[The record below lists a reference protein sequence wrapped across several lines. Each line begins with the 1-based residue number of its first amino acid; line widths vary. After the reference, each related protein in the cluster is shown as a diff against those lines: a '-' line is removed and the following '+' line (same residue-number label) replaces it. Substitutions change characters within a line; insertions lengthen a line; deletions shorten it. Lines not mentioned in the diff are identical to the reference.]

1 MPPQNLP
8 TEPAPVRTRRT
19 NLHPDVPPPQRF
31 QVRPG
36 NRTSRA
42 RLPGPS
48 GRKFPGSSYA
58 RRSMSLGMKLY
69 AEHANP
75 RIERLDRL
83 DDSVARAGRRTES
96 GRHIAHGLMMERVR
110 PQRIRPGNPSHE
122 RLFGYGY
129 RMRRLAR
136 GRDWLWLT
144 ERSAYSLGRSW
155 YSVPPKATLISCSPR
170 QMPSTGISRR
180 RARSKQREIVC
191 VANRV
196 DMPQRSGGLRI
207 ETGRIDVASSDQHQT
222 VEPFKQTAQA
232 GPYPSSAE

>member
-8 TEPAPVRTRRT
+8 TEPLRSAPAGQTFTPSYRHL
-19 NLHPDVPPPQRF
+19 NAF
-31 QVRPG
+31 VRPG

-48 GRKFPGSSYA
+48 GRKISASSYRPPQYEPRDETVRRA
-58 RRSMSLGMKLY
+58 RESADRAARS
-69 AEHANP
+69 P
-75 RIERLDRL
+75 RRLR
-83 DDSVARAGRRTES
+83 RACGRRTES

>member
-1 MPPQNLP
+1 
-8 TEPAPVRTRRT
+8 
-19 NLHPDVPPPQRF
+19 
-31 QVRPG
+31 
-36 NRTSRA
+36 
-42 RLPGPS
+42 
-48 GRKFPGSSYA
+48 
-58 RRSMSLGMKLY
+58 MKLH

-83 DDSVARAGRRTES
+83 DDSIARAGRRTES

-136 GRDWLWLT
+136 GQGLAVADRTVGILAGQVLVQ
-144 ERSAYSLGRSW
+144 RSAESHIDQLLAAANAQHGNIPTQSK
-155 YSVPPKATLISCSPR
+155 V
-170 QMPSTGISRR
+170 
-180 RARSKQREIVC
+180 KQREIVC

-232 GPYPSSAE
+232 GRIPHQRNDDGDYSGRLHGIDVSPRNANPAFVARLRHADQRRASPRKAPRTASDRQAKQ

>member
-1 MPPQNLP
+1 
-8 TEPAPVRTRRT
+8 
-19 NLHPDVPPPQRF
+19 
-31 QVRPG
+31 
-36 NRTSRA
+36 
-42 RLPGPS
+42 
-48 GRKFPGSSYA
+48 
-58 RRSMSLGMKLY
+58 MSLGMKLH

-83 DDSVARAGRRTES
+83 DDSIARAGRRTES

-136 GRDWLWLT
+136 GQGLAVADRTVGILAGQVLVQ
-144 ERSAYSLGRSW
+144 RSAESHIDQLLAAANAQHGNIPTQSK
-155 YSVPPKATLISCSPR
+155 V
-170 QMPSTGISRR
+170 
-180 RARSKQREIVC
+180 KQREIVC

-207 ETGRIDVASSDQHQT
+207 ETGRIDVASSDRLRQAVSLISGMT
-222 VEPFKQTAQA
+222 TGIPPAASTA
-232 GPYPSSAE
+232 ST